1 MSNWHHNRNVMEM
14 GNPAECTPNDCS
26 VQIKIS
32 STAFLSEDSSNN
44 FHFDKNGII
53 IPYPAFVWMCDLGN
67 EEITYFINYVK
78 EQYNIDTKNSIEK
91 ELDEEE
97 EEEENGGPAKK
108 IREVAEE
115 IGKSKRSSNGKNKK

>member
-14 GNPAECTPNDCS
+14 GNPLECTPNDCS

-32 STAFLSEDSSNN
+32 STSFLSEDSSNN

-53 IPYPAFVWMCDLGN
+53 IPYPAFVWMCDFGN

-78 EQYNIDTKNSIEK
+78 EQYNIDTKSNEK
-91 ELDEEE
+91 AIEEE
-97 EEEENGGPAKK
+97 EELEEENGTPAKK
-108 IREVAEE
+108 PREIEE
-115 IGKSKRSSNGKNKK
+115 DIGKNKRSSTGKNKK